1 MGMAPM
7 PSLAQQDRAV
17 AMANRLLN
25 GGRLREE
32 EESSSED
39 ENVNPQ
45 PRAQHQPRLQSQDPV
60 APALGMLTSES
71 IKWGMLLSDYPS
83 ITMFP
88 RHRLSFLH
96 I

>member
-17 AMANRLLN
+17 AMANHLLN

-45 PRAQHQPRLQSQDPV
+45 PRTQHQPRLQS
-60 APALGMLTSES
+60 
-71 IKWGMLLSDYPS
+71 
-83 ITMFP
+83 
-88 RHRLSFLH
+88 
-96 I
+96 